1 MRSFNLFKSK
11 IRKYFKIFI
20 ILYIIF
26 FIIDL
31 AKINYKFENL
41 RFVTFDNLNLSSSL
55 NKNIYTY
62 YNEIYTKLLL
72 KTPKH
77 ENFWDIDKTEQSKL
91 KKNLHQFKLQN

>member
-11 IRKYFKIFI
+11 TRKYFKIFI

-41 RFVTFDNLNLSSSL
+41 RLVTFDNLNLSSSL
-55 NKNIYTY
+55 NKNIYAY
-62 YNEIYTKLLL
+62 FNEIYTKLLL

-77 ENFWDIDKTEQSKL
+77 KNFWDIDEIEQ
-91 KKNLHQFKLQN
+91 